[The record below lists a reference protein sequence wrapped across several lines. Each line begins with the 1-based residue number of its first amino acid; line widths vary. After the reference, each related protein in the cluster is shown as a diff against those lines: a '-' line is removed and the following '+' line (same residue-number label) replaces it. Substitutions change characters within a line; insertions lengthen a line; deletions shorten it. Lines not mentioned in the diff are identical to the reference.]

1 MNLTLTVVITYTLA
15 LLLTGAMI
23 INSAAPKL
31 QAIVTALEVV
41 K

>member
-1 MNLTLTVVITYTLA
+1 MKSILSLITVYTLTLLIA
-15 LLLTGAMI
+15 GAMI
-23 INSAAPKL
+23 LNSAAPKL